1 MRGFSGPGRLF
12 LSSGLLSGVLSLF
25 KAQFH
30 ICHVAEINKLL
41 RGLLLYSGRGSSFD
55 QPFPEQ
61 FFVRRKRDRIICI
74 FRQCSPALRIQ
85 KKMIPFQRPISGPN
99 GRYERFSVLSP
110 GFQCSLPGESIFGS
124 GRESQKKKISSNCFS
139 SAMHRTSASFAVGL
153 NCPVSIELIVFRD
166 TPTISA
172 SCACDSPFSER
183 ISLSLFFS
191 ISLSFI

>member
-30 ICHVAEINKLL
+30 IRHVAEINKLL
-41 RGLLLYSGRGSSFD
+41 HSLLLYSGRGSSFD

-85 KKMIPFQRPISGPN
+85 KKMIPFQRPISARMGD
-99 GRYERFSVLSP
+99 
-110 GFQCSLPGESIFGS
+110 
-124 GRESQKKKISSNCFS
+124 
-139 SAMHRTSASFAVGL
+139 TSASLFSPRVFSAV
-153 NCPVSIELIVFRD
+153 CR
-166 TPTISA
+166 
-172 SCACDSPFSER
+172 ER
-183 ISLSLFFS
+183 VYSVPDEKVRRKRFLQTAFPARCTGQVQVLP
-191 ISLSFI
+191 LG